1 MRTLKFTL
9 SFLIILFTAIACRES
24 NKIIVS
30 AYDEV
35 LTIDD
40 LQDMLPAYN
49 DKDSAEITQ
58 LIIEKW
64 IEQQAL
70 YHEAQ
75 KALSLKDKKFE
86 KEINAYKQALIIHR
100 FENKYIEQHI
110 NKDMISQEEINN
122 YYQQHQEQFQLKQNV
137 IKVNYIKLPLKC
149 NEIETSKKLLFKTRT
164 ENENIKLDK
173 ICGQYAINS
182 YLQDNWLLFD
192 DILKEIPIKNY
203 TLSQFNSQDR
213 QLEIKDSLYVYL
225 INVMDFRISEGISP
239 LSIVQ
244 DKIINSLVQQKQKEA
259 LQHLREQAV
268 EKAKNNGEILYNN

>member
-122 YYQQHQEQFQLKQNV
+122 YYQQHQEEFQLKQNV

-213 QLEIKDSLYVYL
+213 QLEIKDSLFAYL
-225 INVMDFRISEGISP
+225 INVIDFRISEGISP

-244 DKIINSLVQQKQKEA
+244 DKIINILIQQKQKEA
-259 LQHLREQAV
+259 LLHLREQAV
-268 EKAKNNGEILYNN
+268 EKAKINGEILYNN